1 MDKPINI
8 LRQWYVRYVS
18 DPQVVILAV
27 LLVAGFAIM
36 LTFGK
41 MLAPVLAGVVV
52 AYLLDG
58 LEFVADNIHLD
69 DGIFATA
76 EAYRLV
82 QEEGLTFRDAY
93 RQVAKQYA
101 K

>member
-8 LRQWYVRYVS
+8 LREWYERYIS

-41 MLAPVLAGVVV
+41 MLAPVLAGVVM
-52 AYLLDG
+52 AWW
-58 LEFVADNIHLD
+58 
-69 DGIFATA
+69 
-76 EAYRLV
+76 
-82 QEEGLTFRDAY
+82 
-93 RQVAKQYA
+93 
-101 K
+101 